1 MKRQRGRGRKPGH
14 HNSPNRSFDS
24 AGPDVKVRGSATHV
38 YERYLQLARD
48 ASSAGDRVV
57 AENYLQHAEH
67 YYRILRATQPL
78 QPRPDLEHRYPGDF
92 DEGDADEGE
101 YEADGYDAP
110 REQAREPQAPRENYA
125 RERDGRAREP
135 RQEREPRA
143 EQRPPREPR
152 ENREP
157 QNREPRE
164 PRFERPREARSEDGI
179 SGAPVD
185 GNFEQGADR
194 EGSDPAFR
202 RRRSRRRFRSGEARE
217 PGADHDHDA
226 PVEGF
231 GDQLPAFVAS
241 E

>member
-14 HNSPNRSFDS
+14 HNSPNRSFES

-48 ASSAGDRVV
+48 AASSGDRVV

-78 QPRPDLEHRYPGDF
+78 QPRPDTEHRYPGDF
-92 DEGDADEGE
+92 DEGDDEEGE
-101 YEADGYDAP
+101 YEAEGYEAP
-110 REQAREPQAPRENYA
+110 REQQAPREA
-125 RERDGRAREP
+125 HGRERDGRPSREPREAREPREP
-135 RQEREPRA
+135 RQEQRQPREY
-143 EQRPPREPR
+143 REPR
-152 ENREP
+152 ENRES
-157 QNREPRE
+157 RE
-164 PRFERPREARSEDGI
+164 PRFERPREPRAPEPVSEGAEAAFEPVIDRDG
-179 SGAPVD
+179 G
-185 GNFEQGADR
+185 
-194 EGSDPAFR
+194 DPAFR

>member
-14 HNSPNRSFDS
+14 HNSPNRSFES

-48 ASSAGDRVV
+48 AASSGDRVV

-78 QPRPDLEHRYPGDF
+78 QPRPDTEHRYPGDF
-92 DEGDADEGE
+92 DEGEEEDGD
-101 YEADGYDAP
+101 YEAEGYEAP
-110 REQAREPQAPRENYA
+110 REPAREPQAPREAY
-125 RERDGRAREP
+125 RERDGRSNRDPRESREP
-135 RQEREPRA
+135 RQEQRQPREY
-143 EQRPPREPR
+143 REPR
-152 ENREP
+152 EA
-157 QNREPRE
+157 RE
-164 PRFERPREARSEDGI
+164 PRFERPREPRAHEPRAPEPVSE
-179 SGAPVD
+179 GAEAGFEPVI
-185 GNFEQGADR
+185 DR

-217 PGADHDHDA
+217 PGADHDQDA